1 MDKPLDLSRLAY
13 LGMMTGVILGLV
25 LSACSPPEPILI
37 GFVGGTSGRAADLGV
52 AGRDSVQLAIEE
64 RNQGGGISGRRLQLI
79 VKDDEQDPEVAK
91 RVVQEL
97 INEGV
102 AAIIGPMTSAR
113 GAAVAPIADQAKIL
127 LVSPTVTTEELS
139 GKDDHFFRV
148 SSTTRE
154 FARRTALYQLKTNR
168 MRRVAAVYDLGN
180 RAFSE
185 NWLKNFTEAFAQ
197 GGQVVLTLG
206 FQVGNDTTFLSIA
219 QELLADDVDGVLII
233 ANSMD
238 SALLCQQIRKLDAR
252 IPIVLS
258 DWGGTERL
266 LELGGKAVEGVNVV
280 QTFDRN
286 SSAPRYQAFRQTYL
300 ERFHREPGFP
310 GVYSYDATTVVLD
323 ALSQRQGEQSLKE
336 TVLAVR
342 TFEGLQSSFSFD
354 DYGDVKRPHISIGIV
369 RDGHFLV
376 VE

>member
-13 LGMMTGVILGLV
+13 LGMITGVILGLV

-79 VKDDEQDPEVAK
+79 VKDDEQDPEVAR

-102 AAIIGPMTSAR
+102 AAIIGPMTSAM

>member
-102 AAIIGPMTSAR
+102 AAIIGPMTSAM

-238 SALLCQQIRKLDAR
+238 SALLCQQIRKLDVR

-286 SSAPRYQAFRQTYL
+286 SSAPRYLAFRQTYL

-323 ALSQRQGEQSLKE
+323 ALSRRKGEQSLKE

>member
-1 MDKPLDLSRLAY
+1 
-13 LGMMTGVILGLV
+13 
-25 LSACSPPEPILI
+25 
-37 GFVGGTSGRAADLGV
+37 
-52 AGRDSVQLAIEE
+52 LAIEE

-102 AAIIGPMTSAR
+102 AAIIGPMTGAM

-127 LVSPTVTTEELS
+127 LVSPTVTTDELS

>member
-1 MDKPLDLSRLAY
+1 MVKTCTIRRFPWARPA
-13 LGMMTGVILGLV
+13 
-25 LSACSPPEPILI
+25 LSAFLCVALLGCSPPEPVRI
-37 GFVGGTSGRAADLGV
+37 GFVGGTSGRTADLGV
-52 AGRDSVQLAIEE
+52 SGHDAVQLAVEQCNE
-64 RNQGGGISGRRLQLI
+64 AGGVTGRRVQLI
-79 VKDDEQDPEVAK
+79 VKDDEQQPDVA
-91 RVVQEL
+91 RQVVQEL
-97 INEGV
+97 VDEGV
-102 AAIIGPMTSAR
+102 AVIIGPMTS
-113 GAAVAPIADQAKIL
+113 GMGVAVSPIADQAKIL
-127 LVSPTVTTEELS
+127 LMSPTVTTEELS
-139 GKDDHFFRV
+139 GKDDYFFRV

-185 NWLKNFTEAFAQ
+185 NWLKNFTEAFAA

-206 FQVGNDTTFLSIA
+206 FEVGNETTFKKVA
-219 QELLADDVDGVLII
+219 GELFSVEADGILII

-238 SALLCQQIRKLDAR
+238 SALLCQHIRRLDAK

-286 SSAPRYQAFRQTYL
+286 STAPLYQAFRQTYL

-310 GVYSYDATTVVLD
+310 GVYAYDATNVVLES
-323 ALSQRQGEQSLKE
+323 LRQRKSGQSIKE
-336 TVLAVR
+336 TVLAIR
-342 TFEGLQSSFSFD
+342 NFEGLQSTFSFD
-354 DYGDVKRPHISIGIV
+354 DYGDVKRPHISISVV
-369 RDGHFLV
+369 RDGRFLV

>member
-1 MDKPLDLSRLAY
+1 MVKTCTIRRFPWARPA
-13 LGMMTGVILGLV
+13 
-25 LSACSPPEPILI
+25 LSAFLCVALLGCSPPEPVRI
-37 GFVGGTSGRAADLGV
+37 GFVGGTSGRTADLGV
-52 AGRDSVQLAIEE
+52 SGRDAVQLAVEQCNE
-64 RNQGGGISGRRLQLI
+64 AGGVTGRRVQLI
-79 VKDDEQDPEVAK
+79 VKDDEQQPDVA
-91 RVVQEL
+91 RQVVQEL
-97 INEGV
+97 VDEGV
-102 AAIIGPMTSAR
+102 AVIIGPMTS
-113 GAAVAPIADQAKIL
+113 GMGVAVSPIADQAKIL
-127 LVSPTVTTEELS
+127 LMSPTVTTEELS
-139 GKDDHFFRV
+139 GKDDYFFRV

-185 NWLKNFTEAFAQ
+185 NWLKNFTEAFAA

-206 FQVGNDTTFLSIA
+206 FEVGNETTFKKVA
-219 QELLADDVDGVLII
+219 GELFSVEADGILII

-238 SALLCQQIRKLDAR
+238 SALLCQHIRRLDAK

-286 SSAPRYQAFRQTYL
+286 STAPLYQAFRQTYL

-310 GVYSYDATTVVLD
+310 GVYAYDATNVVLES
-323 ALSQRQGEQSLKE
+323 LKHRKSGQSIKE
-336 TVLAVR
+336 TVLAIR
-342 TFEGLQSSFSFD
+342 NFEGLQSTFSFD
-354 DYGDVKRPHISIGIV
+354 DYGDVKRPHISISVV
-369 RDGHFLV
+369 RDGRFLV

>member
-13 LGMMTGVILGLV
+13 LGMITGVILGLV

-102 AAIIGPMTSAR
+102 AAIIGPMTSAM

-238 SALLCQQIRKLDAR
+238 SALLCQQIRKLDAG

>member
-13 LGMMTGVILGLV
+13 LGMITGVILGLV

-79 VKDDEQDPEVAK
+79 VKDDEQDPEVAR

-102 AAIIGPMTSAR
+102 AAIIGPMTSAM

-252 IPIVLS
+252 IPIALS

-369 RDGHFLV
+369 REGHFLV

>member
-1 MDKPLDLSRLAY
+1 MHKPLDISRLAY
-13 LGMMTGVILGLV
+13 LAMMAGVILGPV
-25 LSACSPPEPILI
+25 LSACSPSEPILI

-102 AAIIGPMTSAR
+102 AAIIGPMTSAM

>member
-102 AAIIGPMTSAR
+102 AAIIGPMTSAM

-286 SSAPRYQAFRQTYL
+286 SSAPRYQAFCQTYL

>member
-1 MDKPLDLSRLAY
+1 
-13 LGMMTGVILGLV
+13 
-25 LSACSPPEPILI
+25 
-37 GFVGGTSGRAADLGV
+37 
-52 AGRDSVQLAIEE
+52 
-64 RNQGGGISGRRLQLI
+64 
-79 VKDDEQDPEVAK
+79 
-91 RVVQEL
+91 
-97 INEGV
+97 
-102 AAIIGPMTSAR
+102 
-113 GAAVAPIADQAKIL
+113 
-127 LVSPTVTTEELS
+127 
-139 GKDDHFFRV
+139 
-148 SSTTRE
+148 
-154 FARRTALYQLKTNR
+154 

-286 SSAPRYQAFRQTYL
+286 GGPPRYQAFRQTYWN
-300 ERFHREPGFP
+300 GFTGNRASP
-310 GVYSYDATTVVLD
+310 ACIPTTPPLWCWM
-323 ALSQRQGEQSLKE
+323 
-336 TVLAVR
+336 
-342 TFEGLQSSFSFD
+342 
-354 DYGDVKRPHISIGIV
+354 P
-369 RDGHFLV
+369 
-376 VE
+376 

>member
-102 AAIIGPMTSAR
+102 AAIIGPMTGAM

>member
-1 MDKPLDLSRLAY
+1 MDKRPDLRRLAWR
-13 LGMMTGVILGLV
+13 GMVTGALLCAV
-25 LSACSPPEPILI
+25 LSACSPPEPIRI

-52 AGRDSVQLAIEE
+52 AGRDSVQLAVEE
-64 RNQGGGISGRRLQLI
+64 RNQAGGISGRRLQLI
-79 VKDDEQDPEVAK
+79 VKDDEQQADVAI

-97 INEGV
+97 IDEGV
-102 AAIIGPMTSAR
+102 AAIIGPMTSAM
-113 GAAVAPIADQAKIL
+113 GAAVAPMADQAKVL

-139 GKDDHFFRV
+139 GRDDHFFRV

-185 NWLKNFTEAFAQ
+185 NWLKNFTEAFAE
-197 GGQVVLTLG
+197 GGQVVMTLG
-206 FQVGNDTTFLSIA
+206 FQVGNDTNFLSIA
-219 QELLADDVDGVLII
+219 RELLASHPDGLLIV

-238 SALLCQQIRKLDAR
+238 SALLCQQIRKLDAQ
-252 IPIVLS
+252 IPVVLS

-266 LELGGKAVEGVNVV
+266 LELGGKAVEGINVV

-286 SSAPRYQAFRQTYL
+286 SSAPRYQTFRQTYL

-310 GVYSYDATTVVLD
+310 GVYAYDATNVVLD
-323 ALSQRQGEQSLKE
+323 ALSRQKSGQSLKE
-336 TVLAVR
+336 TVLAIR
-342 TFEGLQSSFSFD
+342 TFEGLQNSFSFD

-369 RDGHFLV
+369 RDGQFLV

>member
-1 MDKPLDLSRLAY
+1 MDTPSAIRRFTC
-13 LGMMTGVILGLV
+13 LGMMIGVILCVV
-25 LSACSPPEPILI
+25 LSGCSPSEPIRV

-102 AAIIGPMTSAR
+102 AAIIGPMTSAM

>member
-1 MDKPLDLSRLAY
+1 MDKLLDLSRLAC

-64 RNQGGGISGRRLQLI
+64 RNQSGGISGRRVQLI

-91 RVVQEL
+91 RLVQEL

-102 AAIIGPMTSAR
+102 AAIIGPMTSAM
-113 GAAVAPIADQAKIL
+113 GAAVAPIADQARIL

-310 GVYSYDATTVVLD
+310 GVYAYDATTVVLD
-323 ALSQRQGEQSLKE
+323 ALSRRKGEQSLKE
-336 TVLAVR
+336 TLLAVR

>member
-102 AAIIGPMTSAR
+102 AAIIGPMTSAM

-310 GVYSYDATTVVLD
+310 GVYSYDATNVVLD
-323 ALSQRQGEQSLKE
+323 ALSRRQGEQSLKE

>member
-64 RNQGGGISGRRLQLI
+64 RNQAGGISGRRVQLI
-79 VKDDEQDPEVAK
+79 VKDDEQDPEIAK
-91 RVVQEL
+91 RVAQEL

-102 AAIIGPMTSAR
+102 AAIIGPMTSAM
-113 GAAVAPIADQAKIL
+113 GAVVAPIADQAKIL

-286 SSAPRYQAFRQTYL
+286 SSAPRYQAFCQTYL